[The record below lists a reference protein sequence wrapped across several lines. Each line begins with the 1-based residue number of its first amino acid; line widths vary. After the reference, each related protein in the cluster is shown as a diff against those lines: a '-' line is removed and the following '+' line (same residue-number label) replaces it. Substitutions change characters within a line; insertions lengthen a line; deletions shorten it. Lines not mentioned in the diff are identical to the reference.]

1 MRDKANSVQVRLE
14 KVPIDIWQ
22 RASAHQEAIQREFD
36 ILRAELP
43 EASPPNRLHALIEEY
58 ESRFGPGTEATRT
71 DLVAAAKRGDKEV
84 DVVFSVP
91 FEAAEAARQLLR
103 TFDEVDEFCRA
114 GERLLTLATPPEE
127 VAFRRWF
134 LGEFSRQIEHG
145 LEPRQWKPIDMD
157 DGLVMDDSDVDPD
170 DGISSPEP
178 IRFEG
183 DLDLASA
190 GALRDQILDQRAA
203 GNRSLTIDLTRVG
216 FMDSVGI
223 SLLVSAHNRVVED
236 GMTMRL
242 ILPERLRPLIEM
254 SGLLELLQPDFVEL
268 EHF

>member
-1 MRDKANSVQVRLE
+1 MTDEGRPVQVRLE
-14 KVPIDIWQ
+14 KVPIDVWQ
-22 RASAHQEAIQREFD
+22 RASAHHEAIQREFD

-43 EASPPNRLHALIEEY
+43 DTSPPNRLHALIAEY

-71 DLVAAAKRGDKEV
+71 DLLTAAERGDKEV

-103 TFDEVDEFCRA
+103 TLDEVDDFCRA
-114 GERLLTLATPPEE
+114 GERLLTLATPPEA

-145 LEPRQWKPIDMD
+145 LEPRRWEPIGRD
-157 DGLVMDDSDVDPD
+157 DGQAMVGSDVPPED
-170 DGISSPEP
+170 DTSSPEP

-190 GALRDQILDQRAA
+190 GALRDQILEQRAA
-203 GNRSLTIDLTRVG
+203 GNLNLTIDLTRVG

-223 SLLVSAHNRVVED
+223 SLLVSAHNRVAEE

-242 ILPERLRPLIEM
+242 ILPERLRPLIEL
-254 SGLLELLQPDFVEL
+254 SGLLELLRPDFVPI
-268 EHF
+268 EHS

>member
-1 MRDKANSVQVRLE
+1 MTDETRSIQVRLE
-14 KVPIDIWQ
+14 KVPIDVWQ

-43 EASPPNRLHALIEEY
+43 DTSPPNRLHALIEEY
-58 ESRFGPGTEATRT
+58 ESRFGPSTEATRA
-71 DLVAAAKRGDKEV
+71 DLLTAAKRGDKEV

-91 FEAAEAARQLLR
+91 FSAAEAARQLLR

-127 VAFRRWF
+127 AAFRRWF
-134 LGEFSRQIEHG
+134 LGEFTRQIEQG
-145 LEPRQWKPIDMD
+145 LEPRQWESIDMD
-157 DGLVMDDSDVDPD
+157 DGRAMDDSDVAPD
-170 DGISSPEP
+170 EDVSSTEP

-190 GALRDQILDQRAA
+190 GALRDQILDQRSA
-203 GNRSLTIDLTRVG
+203 GNRNLTIDLTRVR

-223 SLLVSAHNRVVED
+223 SLLVSAHNRVVEE

-254 SGLLELLQPDFVEL
+254 SGLLELLQPDFVQIEQS
-268 EHF
+268 

>member
-1 MRDKANSVQVRLE
+1 MSDQADLVSVRLE
-14 KVPIDIWQ
+14 KLPIEIWQ

-43 EASPPNRLHALIEEY
+43 EGSAPNRLHALIEEY
-58 ESRFGPGTEATRT
+58 ESRFGASTAATRT
-71 DLVAAAKRGDKEV
+71 DLIEAAKRGDKEV
-84 DVVFSVP
+84 DVMFDVP
-91 FEAAEAARQLLR
+91 FDAAEAARQLLR
-103 TFDEVDEFCRA
+103 TLDEVDDFCRA
-114 GERLLTLATPPEE
+114 GERLLTLATPPEA

-134 LGEFSRQIEHG
+134 LGEFPRQIEHG
-145 LEPRQWKPIDMD
+145 LQPRQWKPIDTD
-157 DGLVMDDSDVDPD
+157 DSGATDDSDVDPD
-170 DGISSPEP
+170 DRTMSPEP

-203 GNRSLTIDLTRVG
+203 GYRNLTIDLTRIG

-223 SLLVSAHNRVVED
+223 SLLVSAHNRVVEE
-236 GMTMRL
+236 GLTMRL

-268 EHF
+268 EHS